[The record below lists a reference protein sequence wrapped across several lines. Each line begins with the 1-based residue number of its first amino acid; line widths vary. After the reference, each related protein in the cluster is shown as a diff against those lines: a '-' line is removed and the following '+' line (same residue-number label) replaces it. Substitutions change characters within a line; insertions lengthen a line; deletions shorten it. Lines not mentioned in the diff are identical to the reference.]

1 MSGSAARLCAE
12 LDAILQQE
20 LRLGNVVQDGPT
32 RTDWP
37 AKGSVFVALRDDLHL
52 SQIAITA
59 PVQHS
64 ICSDPHYGWHD
75 ECTCGLHKHMLVA
88 GSTKPPPG
96 R

>member
-1 MSGSAARLCAE
+1 MNGRAAKLCAE
-12 LDAILQQE
+12 LEMILQRE

-52 SQIAITA
+52 SQLAIALPI
-59 PVQHS
+59 QHS
-64 ICSDPHYGWHD
+64 VCSDPHYGWHD
-75 ECTCGLHKHMLVA
+75 ECTCELHKHMLVA
-88 GSTKPPPG
+88 GSTKPPSD